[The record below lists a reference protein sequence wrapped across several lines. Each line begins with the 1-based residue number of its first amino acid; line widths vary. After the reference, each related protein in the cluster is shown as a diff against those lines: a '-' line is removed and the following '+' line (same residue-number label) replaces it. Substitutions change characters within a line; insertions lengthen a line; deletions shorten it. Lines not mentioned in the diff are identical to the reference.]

1 MKDPAIRSN
10 RAQCLCALISASIVA
25 VCVCVGVT
33 MNLVTLYDENFDH
46 MGIRTFCMFTV
57 NSNILAGLSMLLC
70 IPYTVDGLRTGYY
83 HLPDWVVVL
92 MHMGVTAV
100 SLTFLVSLLLL
111 APVKGFYLI
120 FSGSRFFLHG
130 VCPVLSI
137 VTFCCFICSHLV
149 RPKETPLSLIPVAL
163 YAVVY
168 LVMVVFIG
176 EENGGWNDFYGFAT
190 RIPLWI
196 SLVSIMP
203 ITYGIALLLRLGHNK
218 CCLNRRA
225 KDAQLYREAYTG
237 ADLRKVIAEMAR
249 SRRREL
255 KLKNVVI
262 PSQIIGYMIE
272 NGGSALDPAEGSRIY
287 LEAYLEEPG

>member
-1 MKDPAIRSN
+1 
-10 RAQCLCALISASIVA
+10 
-25 VCVCVGVT
+25 
-33 MNLVTLYDENFDH
+33 VTLYDENFDH

-163 YAVVY
+163 YAIVY

-203 ITYGIALLLRLGHNK
+203 ITYGIALLLRLGHNR